1 MQWQGRADISWGFL
15 LTAMFPMSTHRPLG
29 HDHVHERADHDHLE
43 HAHVHAAA
51 SFGMAFAVG
60 IGLNL
65 TFVAVEFSYGV
76 LANSVALMAD
86 AGHNLSDVL
95 GLAIAWMASV
105 LTRRAPSSRYT
116 SGLGGSSILA
126 ALFNAMLLLVA
137 VGAIAWEAVLRLF
150 HPEPVA
156 SGTVMIVAAVGIVVN
171 GVTAALFAS
180 GRKGDL
186 NIRGAFLHMVA
197 DAAVSAGVVVAAL
210 IILYTGWLWLDP
222 LASLVIVGVIVW
234 GTWSLPRDSLAMS
247 VDAVPASIDPQA
259 VRNYLASCAGVVAV
273 HDLHI
278 WPLSTTESAL
288 TAHLV
293 FPAAI
298 PATNSWLWRRASCGS
313 ASASGTR
320 PCRSKSARK
329 PPATSRP
336 IMWCDASS
344 RRSDPGDGRS
354 MRVISTK
361 PICVKSNQRKQRTRS
376 VPSPRSLRGEGG
388 ERRRREPGEGR
399 GFASRAA
406 PHPALAIAR
415 H

>member
-1 MQWQGRADISWGFL
+1 M
-15 LTAMFPMSTHRPLG
+15 MSPHRPFG
-29 HDHVHERADHDHLE
+29 HAHVHEHDDHDH
-43 HAHVHAAA
+43 HGRAHGHAAA

-65 TFVAVEFSYGV
+65 TFVAVEFVYGV

-95 GLAIAWMASV
+95 GLVIAWIASV

-116 SGLGGSSILA
+116 YGLGGSSILA
-126 ALFNAMLLLVA
+126 ALFNAVLLLLA

-156 SGTVMIVAAVGIVVN
+156 SGTVMTVAAVGIVVN

-210 IILYTGWLWLDP
+210 VILYTGWFWLDP

-234 GTWSLPRDSLAMS
+234 GTWSLLRDSLAMS

-259 VRNYLASCAGVVAV
+259 VRSYLASCAGVTAV

-293 FPAAI
+293 FP
-298 PATNSWLWRRASCGS
+298 G
-313 ASASGTR
+313 GH
-320 PCRSKSARK
+320 
-329 PPATSRP
+329 
-336 IMWCDASS
+336 
-344 RRSDPGDGRS
+344 PGDEFLAVAASELRQRFGIGHTTLQIE
-354 MRVISTK
+354 ISEETA
-361 PICVKSNQRKQRTRS
+361 CH
-376 VPSPRSLRGEGG
+376 L
-388 ERRRREPGEGR
+388 
-399 GFASRAA
+399 A
-406 PHPALAIAR
+406 PDHVV
-415 H
+415 

>member
-1 MQWQGRADISWGFL
+1 
-15 LTAMFPMSTHRPLG
+15 MSPHRPFG
-29 HDHVHERADHDHLE
+29 
-43 HAHVHAAA
+43 HAHVHDHDDHNHRGRAHGHAPA
-51 SFGMAFAVG
+51 SFGTAFAVG

-65 TFVAVEFSYGV
+65 AFVAVEFSYGV

-95 GLAIAWMASV
+95 GLVIAWIASV

-116 SGLGGSSILA
+116 YGLGGSSILA
-126 ALFNAMLLLVA
+126 ALFNAVLLLLA

-156 SGTVMIVAAVGIVVN
+156 SGTVMTVAAVGIVVN

-210 IILYTGWLWLDP
+210 VILYTGWLWLDP
-222 LASLVIVGVIVW
+222 LASLAIVGVIVW
-234 GTWSLPRDSLAMS
+234 GTWSLLRDSLAMS

-259 VRNYLASCAGVVAV
+259 VRSYLASCAGVTAV

-293 FPAAI
+293 FP
-298 PATNSWLWRRASCGS
+298 G
-313 ASASGTR
+313 GH
-320 PCRSKSARK
+320 
-329 PPATSRP
+329 
-336 IMWCDASS
+336 
-344 RRSDPGDGRS
+344 PGDEFLAVAASELRQRFGIGHTTLQIE
-354 MRVISTK
+354 ISEETA
-361 PICVKSNQRKQRTRS
+361 CH
-376 VPSPRSLRGEGG
+376 L
-388 ERRRREPGEGR
+388 
-399 GFASRAA
+399 A
-406 PHPALAIAR
+406 PDHVV
-415 H
+415 